1 MFLLYL
7 CRVDKKLMMYQTI
20 TFLHSTFR
28 WLVLLSLLYS
38 IFRAYKGYFS
48 DKEFSKTD
56 NSVRHWTATIAHI
69 QLVLGITL
77 YSQSPI
83 IKYFWT
89 HFSEAKESFDL
100 LFFGLIHISLML
112 FSIILI
118 TIGSSISKRK
128 PTDKEKFKTMLIYFT
143 IALLIIFIA
152 IPWPFSPLANRPY
165 FR

>member
-1 MFLLYL
+1 MFLFYL
-7 CRVDKKLMMYQTI
+7 CRVDKNLNMYQTL
-20 TFLHSTFR
+20 TFLHSIFR
-28 WLVLLSLLYS
+28 WLVVLSLLYS
-38 IFRAYKGYFS
+38 IFIAYKGYFS
-48 DKEFSKTD
+48 NKEFTKTD
-56 NSVRHWTATIAHI
+56 DFVRHSTATIVHI

-83 IKYFWT
+83 IKYFWNN
-89 HFSEAKESFDL
+89 FNEAKESFDL
-100 LFFGLIHISLML
+100 LFFGLIHIFLML

-128 PTDKEKFKTMLIYFT
+128 TTDKEKFKTMLIYFI
-143 IALLIIFIA
+143 IALVVIFIA

>member
-1 MFLLYL
+1 MFCFTFVTLLK
-7 CRVDKKLMMYQTI
+7 RLMMYQTL

-28 WLVLLSLLYS
+28 WLVLLSLVYS

-48 DKEFSKTD
+48 QKEFSKTD

-83 IKYFWT
+83 IKYFWKN
-89 HFSEAKESFDL
+89 FNEAKESFDL
-100 LFFGLIHISLML
+100 LFFGLIHIFLML

-118 TIGSSISKRK
+118 TIGSAISKRK
-128 PTDKEKFKTMLIYFT
+128 TTDKEKYKTMLIYFI
-143 IALLIIFIA
+143 IALVIIFIA
-152 IPWPFSPLANRPY
+152 IPWPFSPFANRPY

>member
-1 MFLLYL
+1 MFLSYL
-7 CRVDKKLMMYQTI
+7 CPVHKNLMMYQTL

-28 WLVLLSLLYS
+28 WLVVLSLFYS
-38 IFRAYKGYFS
+38 VFRAYQGYFS
-48 DKEFSKTD
+48 NKVFSNTD

-83 IKYFWT
+83 IKYFWKN
-89 HFSEAKESFDL
+89 FNEAKESFDL
-100 LFFGLIHISLML
+100 LFFGLIHIFLML

-118 TIGSSISKRK
+118 TIGSAVSKRK
-128 PTDKEKFKTMLIYFT
+128 ETDKERFKTMLIYFL